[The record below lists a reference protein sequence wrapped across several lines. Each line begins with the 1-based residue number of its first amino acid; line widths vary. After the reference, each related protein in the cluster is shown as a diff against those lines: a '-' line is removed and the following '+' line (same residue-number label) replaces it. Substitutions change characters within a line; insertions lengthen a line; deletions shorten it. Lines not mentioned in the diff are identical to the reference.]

1 MSSSD
6 AFSNDAGSLLL
17 STPPGSGHDF
27 DSSSVKQPP
36 VKSEMLPQ
44 TRSAIERFASRRAWL
59 QICRGIAIGI
69 VTLIVGMIGLV
80 ILDHF
85 ISLAT
90 PLRILATCAV
100 YVSTIAMA
108 WKSGLQQSRQRDWSA
123 IARSMESAT
132 PPLRERLLSAVEL
145 EDPRHANG
153 SRDFRSSLQSGVA
166 GDLSAVDIR
175 SMLPWKLVGRSLAA
189 AFVIIT
195 AVVLLSFVPAL
206 QMPRRLARVFAPIV
220 PIERA
225 SITQIEITAP
235 SPASKSVAEGD
246 LVAVIVSVEKL
257 RGDEVE
263 LQWQSDDGR
272 EGYLTMSPRALT
284 PLINDSETT
293 SAASD
298 SRSES
303 RTSRESFAV
312 NLQVD
317 MQAVHYRILA
327 GDAET
332 RWHTL
337 APMPRPRVVE
347 FAKRYSF
354 PSYAKLPDA
363 VAIEDFGDLEALVGT
378 RAEVTVT
385 FDQPVRDAQVY
396 FGDSL
401 HEAGVPMQ
409 PVDDDPTKMRFHVAI
424 KTPGSYRIDAVSLD
438 SDLNNPF
445 LPRCVIDP
453 VFDRSPTAA
462 WPVDMPERQIV
473 SSASVLKLQG
483 NLEDDLP
490 MDRYIT
496 EFILDGAA
504 VRERV
509 VPLITPLA
517 QFPINRPWDLMDLS
531 DSGTKSEALPPGSL
545 LQVRLVAIDRA
556 GHRGESPWK
565 YLYIGGDAFDA
576 DRHESLL
583 TLQKQVARLNA
594 WFVDCGDLLERLK
607 TASLQAKDKSEADDF
622 APAELFT
629 KELVSLKERWQKL
642 AGTMDAEALRK
653 AALQNARQDE
663 PAGDSQAL
671 NLDEIMFRSNDS
683 VTMDHWSLLD
693 RYATATMNK
702 LPHAIERW
710 QLAADLSDNLSQRQ
724 RQRATNEVF
733 ELVQQ
738 LSQLTKQASELP
750 SAVLAIEMAAGLLS
764 DMHSIRDAA
773 ELLASEDSAVP
784 IDRLPG
790 QAALISQQLQQ
801 VEALVNTLQPDLHDE
816 TTRHL
821 NNFLRFTNE
830 SVARVDKVVE
840 RLQNEPNPDVERN
853 FRESIA
859 GLRRDMENHHAGSL
873 IHGNTFNRV
882 LGTVRD
888 LSRDH
893 QQNRAAIESL
903 ARAGRELRSATEQL
917 TRAREQQ
924 DTAKISDADAEEKL
938 HQVAFSQHRD
948 ELITRYDRSEA
959 REQVRADMQ
968 ISTASDLKLVRRVVE
983 EITQTGFVKIGEQ
996 SPDEVFNIIDKAA
1009 KVLESGG
1016 QIQRFAKQLQD
1027 IADRERFGKNIADRA
1042 IRQGMR
1048 VEHYQVIAETPT
1060 QQLRAAEFNNQI
1072 TDNLQASRWDEDYT
1086 QARDAT
1092 TRRRWDSAPHR
1103 SAAAPVQSLVTR
1115 LNTATPIIEQAM
1127 DEARA
1132 TLRAFL
1138 PTTSELAKAAAKEAK
1153 SQAEDLDPESESESE
1168 SQPKDEKPSSD
1179 DAEEK
1184 DESASADE
1192 ADTQQ
1197 DAQPDAQ
1204 QETEPQ
1210 TAEQKLDALQEK
1222 VDRLAEDLVDRA
1234 NTADLNNAEER
1245 ELARD
1250 ADAALDKIQKQME
1263 AVAAP
1268 IREAAKSAA
1277 QTTPEA
1283 QVSADPEASERLD
1296 ELAETLET
1304 TAEHFEAADAGEDVS
1319 ATREA
1324 LRESDASEMSPDAQ
1338 DAPPPSSQADQ
1349 VAAARENAAATN
1361 ELAQASPQ
1369 ELLKRLENQLK
1380 KDPPMQEKLADI
1392 SSQTVANAEQTVR
1405 EAAKQEERLQR
1416 ELEKADPKLQEQK
1429 RALRDQLRA
1438 LTDQTRAVTDQWLAT
1453 AENASSRAE
1462 NQKAQESL
1470 REMREELREASGQAD
1485 QVQNDE
1491 ALLSEIQAASQQLQQ
1506 QLQQATEKSEELKR
1520 DAEQASQ
1527 EEAHQDDRSRRER
1540 ADQLE
1545 SEQRRVQN
1553 EWVKQLANQI
1563 PQWRQRRE
1571 EAGRR
1576 VQAAE
1581 KQKREAEN
1589 QLKEAEKQLEKHPN
1603 EMWAQH
1609 NVQERRRNIDDAQR
1623 AADAAQKTRDAAE
1636 QAEQQATQKTEAE
1649 KKQSVDKLEAKN
1661 PTAELL
1667 ARSTQKS
1674 SDEMQ
1679 RLSEGLKQL
1688 AEQAQAAEAPAPPR
1702 AAAESLAIQQDRT
1715 REAVQQAAEDLQRA
1729 ARHEDRL
1736 GNSDAAE
1743 QLTDA
1748 AQQLENTLQSPMQ
1761 PAQESLKQAGDKST
1775 ESPPPPAAETGDQLG
1790 QAAEQLAQQAESL
1803 SGLAESLKAAE
1814 ADATSY
1820 AAQNAANNAK
1830 QNASQNAAENTPP
1843 STGTLAETSRSE
1855 KLARTLDELDRAL
1868 NSTPLMAAE
1877 TAAAETA
1884 AGEAQQAESGQTPSG
1899 QAESGQP
1906 QSGQPGEQNGQPQQA
1921 GGQPAPTAGQA
1932 SPTLA
1937 AAAEQAARNL
1947 AAARQ
1952 QQLSQIAAAGQPQQG
1967 TGDPSQ
1973 SPPGE
1978 PGTEPSNQ
1986 PGTPGSQ
1993 SGDSLQMPDGGSL
2006 AIDDTLRADGDWGNL
2021 REEKNEDMIQD
2032 RKTRVPLSYRPAI
2045 EAYFQAIAAE
2055 AAKSRSDNNGGNQ

>member
-1 MSSSD
+1 MSSSE
-6 AFSNDAGSLLL
+6 ALPNDAGSLLL
-17 STPPGSGHDF
+17 SPPPGRGQDSE
-27 DSSSVKQPP
+27 SSSVKQPP

-44 TRSAIERFASRRAWL
+44 TRSAIERFASRRAGL
-59 QICRGIAIGI
+59 QICRGVAIGI
-69 VTLIVGMIGLV
+69 VTLIVGMIGLM

-100 YVSTIAMA
+100 YGATIAMA
-108 WKSGLQQSRQRDWSA
+108 WKCGLQQSRQRDWSA

-175 SMLPWKLVGRSLAA
+175 SMLPWKLVARSLIA

-195 AVVLLSFVPAL
+195 AVVLLSLVPAL

-235 SPASKSVAEGD
+235 SPASRSVAEGD

-257 RGDEVE
+257 RGDEVL

-272 EGYLTMSPRALT
+272 EGDLTMSPRALT
-284 PLINDSETT
+284 PSLNDDETT
-293 SAASD
+293 TTASG
-298 SRSES
+298 SRNES
-303 RTSRESFAV
+303 RARRESFAV

-317 MQAVHYRILA
+317 TQAVHYRILA

-337 APMPRPRVVE
+337 SPMPRPRVVE

-385 FDQPVRDAQVY
+385 FDQPVSDAQVY

-409 PVDDDPTKMRFHVAI
+409 QVDDDPTKMRFHVAI

-462 WPVDMPERQIV
+462 WPVNMPERQIV

-483 NLEDDLP
+483 QLEDDLP

-496 EFILDGAA
+496 EYILDGAA
-504 VRERV
+504 IRERV

-517 QFPINRPWDLMDLS
+517 QLPLDLQWDLMDLTG
-531 DSGTKSEALPPGSL
+531 SGTNSEPLPPGSL

-576 DRHESLL
+576 DRHQPLL

-594 WFVDCGDLLERLK
+594 WFNDCGDLLEQLK
-607 TASLQAKDKSEADDF
+607 TASQQAKDKSDADDF
-622 APAELFT
+622 APSESFT
-629 KELVSLKERWQKL
+629 KELVSLKERWQEL

-653 AALQNARQDE
+653 AALQNAGQDQ
-663 PAGDSQAL
+663 PSGVSQPRK
-671 NLDEIMFRSNDS
+671 LDEMMFLSNDS
-683 VTMDHWSLLD
+683 VATDHWSLLD
-693 RYATATMNK
+693 RFATATISE

-710 QLAADLSDNLSQRQ
+710 QLAADLSEDLSQRQ
-724 RQRATNEVF
+724 RQRAANEVF
-733 ELVQQ
+733 SVVQQ
-738 LSQLTKQASELP
+738 LEQLTKQTRELP
-750 SAVLAIEMAAGLLS
+750 SAVLAIELAAGLLN
-764 DMHSIRDAA
+764 DMNAIRDAT
-773 ELLASEDSAVP
+773 ELLASKDSSVP
-784 IDRLPG
+784 IERLPG

-801 VEALVNTLQPDLHDE
+801 IQELVNTLQPDLHDE

-821 NNFLRFTNE
+821 NNFVRFTNE
-830 SVARVDKVVE
+830 SVTRIDRAVE
-840 RLQNEPNPDVERN
+840 RLQTEPNPDVERD
-853 FRESIA
+853 FRDSMA
-859 GLRRDMENHHAGSL
+859 GLRPDMEYHHANSFV
-873 IHGNTFNRV
+873 HGNTFNRV

-888 LSRDH
+888 LSRDN

-903 ARAGRELRSATEQL
+903 ARAGRDLRSATEQL

-924 DTAKISDADAEEKL
+924 DTAKISDAVAEEKL
-938 HQVAFSQHRD
+938 HQLNFSQLRN
-948 ELITRYDRSEA
+948 ELLTQYDRSEA

-983 EITQTGFVKIGEQ
+983 EISQAGFVKIGEQ
-996 SPDEVFNIIDKAA
+996 SPDDVFNIIDKAA

-1016 QIQRFAKQLQD
+1016 QVQRFAKQLQD
-1027 IADRERFGKNIADRA
+1027 VADRERFGKNIADRA
-1042 IRQGMR
+1042 LRQGMR
-1048 VEHYQVIAETPT
+1048 VEHYSVIAETPI

-1072 TDNLQASRWDEDYT
+1072 MDNLQASRWDEDFS
-1086 QARDAT
+1086 QARDTT
-1092 TRRRWDSAPHR
+1092 TRRRWDNAPPR
-1103 SAAAPVQSLVTR
+1103 SAAVPVQSLVTR

-1153 SQAEDLDPESESESE
+1153 KQAEQSNPESNPETKSEPE
-1168 SQPKDEKPSSD
+1168 AEKPSGD

-1184 DESASADE
+1184 DADANADE
-1192 ADTQQ
+1192 ADAQQ
-1197 DAQPDAQ
+1197 DAPSESPQ
-1204 QETEPQ
+1204 QSEPQ
-1210 TAEQKLDALQEK
+1210 TAEQQLDALQEK

-1234 NTADLNNAEER
+1234 NAADLSNADER

-1250 ADAALDKIQKQME
+1250 ADAALEKIQKQME

-1268 IREAAKSAA
+1268 IREAAKQAS
-1277 QTTPEA
+1277 PEA
-1283 QVSADPEASERLD
+1283 QTSADPEASERLN

-1304 TAEHFEAADAGEDVS
+1304 TAEHFEAADSGEDVS
-1319 ATREA
+1319 ETREA
-1324 LRESDASEMSPDAQ
+1324 LRESDASEMSPDAPV
-1338 DAPPPSSQADQ
+1338 APPQSAQSDPVS
-1349 VAAARENAAATN
+1349 AARENAAATS

-1416 ELEKADPKLQEQK
+1416 ELEKADPNLQEQK
-1429 RALRDQLRA
+1429 RALRDQLRS
-1438 LTDQTRAVTDQWLAT
+1438 LNDQARAITDQWLAT
-1453 AENASSRAE
+1453 AENASNRAE
-1462 NQKAQESL
+1462 NKQAQESL
-1470 REMREELREASGQAD
+1470 SEMRQELREASGQAD
-1485 QVQNDE
+1485 QVQSDE

-1506 QLQQATEKSEELKR
+1506 KLQQASEKSQELKSE
-1520 DAEQASQ
+1520 AEKASQ
-1527 EEAHQDDRSRRER
+1527 EDAHQDDRSRRER

-1553 EWVKQLANQI
+1553 EWVKQLANQV

-1576 VQAAE
+1576 VQEAE

-1589 QLKEAEKQLEKHPN
+1589 QLKEAEKQLEKNPN
-1603 EMWAQH
+1603 EDWAKH

-1623 AADAAQKTRDAAE
+1623 AAEAAQKTRDAAE
-1636 QAEQQATQKTEAE
+1636 KAEQQAAQQTEAE

-1667 ARSTQKS
+1667 ARAAQKS

-1679 RLSEGLKQL
+1679 RLAEGLQEL

-1702 AAAESLAIQQDRT
+1702 AAAESLARQQNQT
-1715 REAVQQAAEDLQRA
+1715 REAVQQAADDLQRA

-1736 GNSDAAE
+1736 GNADAAE

-1748 AQQLENTLQSPMQ
+1748 AKQLENTLQSPMQ
-1761 PAQESLKQAGDKST
+1761 PAQESLQKAGDKST
-1775 ESPPPPAAETGDQLG
+1775 ESPPPPAAETSDQLG
-1790 QAAEQLAQQAESL
+1790 KAAEQLAQQAESL

-1814 ADATSY
+1814 AQAASN
-1820 AAQNAANNAK
+1820 AAQ
-1830 QNASQNAAENTPP
+1830 NTPP
-1843 STGTLAETSRSE
+1843 SSGTLAETSRSE

-1868 NSTPLMAAE
+1868 NSSPPMAAE
-1877 TAAAETA
+1877 SAAAESA
-1884 AGEAQQAESGQTPSG
+1884 AGEAQQAASGQTPSG
-1899 QAESGQP
+1899 QAESGQSESGQA
-1906 QSGQPGEQNGQPQQA
+1906 QSGQPGEQSGQPQQA
-1921 GGQPAPTAGQA
+1921 GGQPSPTAGQA

-1978 PGTEPSNQ
+1978 PGSQPSNQ

-1993 SGDSLQMPDGGSL
+1993 SGDSLQMPEGGSL

-2055 AAKSRSDNNGGNQ
+2055 AAKTRSDANGGNQ